1 MYNGIR
7 MLEFAVKLMFVAIL
21 IHKYIYE
28 QMYVRS
34 VAVAEAAGYSF
45 RKKLNINI
53 SRQQR

>member
-1 MYNGIR
+1 MHNGIR